1 MFKIS
6 LISRVRNHLK
16 RDYSFKRTKLIISIL
31 NVLID
36 IKGDFAWKKLSSSLD
51 AGAKVYG

>member
-1 MFKIS
+1 MFRIS
-6 LISRVRNHLK
+6 PISRVSNH
-16 RDYSFKRTKLIISIL
+16 KLFSQKNKANIKHIKC
-31 NVLID
+31 LID